1 MTRVT
6 PHDRRRRAY
15 GRFWSTLRW
24 HNIVRLTRS
33 AAASFRTSDVRLTD
47 TELHR
52 LRRAERRGFQ
62 LLILCRTF
70 MFAVALAWYVVS
82 TLASGLSPTPYG
94 IGFLVALTLLG
105 IAYYLSIDSPFDR
118 PFARYLGSTL
128 DVAAISAL
136 FVVVPVYQ
144 GLDLPQIYAFRN
156 SDIILLLPLVA
167 LTTLT
172 LSPWLVLWSGLSAV
186 VCWMAAYVYVLLQM
200 DRRVSWSDMPA
211 VPTRAEYEGLILSP
225 DFVAR
230 GNRMTE
236 ALVTLLVTAVLALA
250 VARARRV
257 FYAQVA
263 AETERE
269 QERAARAEVRSR
281 LGRFVPAAIAERVLN
296 DPASLE
302 PRVRHA
308 AALFMDI
315 TEFTAYAHTRD
326 PGAVIAELNDFL
338 ARCADEVA
346 AAGGVVISFT
356 GDGLLATFNTPLD
369 LDAPEAAAVEAGRAL
384 IACAAEAGFD
394 NRVGIAAGP
403 VASGSVGSVERQ
415 AFTVYGDTVNRA
427 ARLEELAKILGA
439 RLLVDETC
447 AEIVPGLASCGTHPL
462 RGVGDEVPVWRDS
475 GIE

>member
-1 MTRVT
+1 
-6 PHDRRRRAY
+6 
-15 GRFWSTLRW
+15 
-24 HNIVRLTRS
+24 
-33 AAASFRTSDVRLTD
+33 
-47 TELHR
+47 
-52 LRRAERRGFQ
+52 
-62 LLILCRTF
+62 

-369 LDAPEAAAVEAGRAL
+369 LDAPEAERPARASTARTRARSRRRRGGAGADRLRGRGRVRQPRRHRRGSGRLWQRRLGRAAGLHRLRGHGEPGRTAGRTRQDPGRTAVGGRNL
-384 IACAAEAGFD
+384 CR
-394 NRVGIAAGP
+394 NRARSRLVWDAP
-403 VASGSVGSVERQ
+403 VA
-415 AFTVYGDTVNRA
+415 
-427 ARLEELAKILGA
+427 
-439 RLLVDETC
+439 
-447 AEIVPGLASCGTHPL
+447 
-462 RGVGDEVPVWRDS
+462 RGG
-475 GIE
+475 